1 MFDKDDDKEKFAF
14 SELFFSLFIVVGKGR
29 LMKWKKITIHTTVE
43 ATDMISYE
51 LNEMGIEGIE
61 IEDHVPLTEQERKK
75 MYVDLLPDEI
85 APNDGTAKL
94 SCYINPEEDLE
105 ELSLK
110 IKEMLTNI
118 SQFMDVG
125 AGTLSF
131 GETEDKDWI
140 NNWKQF
146 FKPFRLDENIIIKP
160 TWETLSDITDKD
172 IVVEIDPGTAFGTG
186 SHETTRLCISQIK
199 KYLKQGDKLLDL
211 GCGSGILSIIA
222 LKLGAGQVV
231 GTDIDP
237 NAIIATNE
245 NLAVNHIPQGD
256 MLAYEGNLLE
266 DEELCRTLGEGK
278 YDIVVAN
285 ILADV
290 IIPLSSVARRFMK
303 KDGYFITSGIIN
315 TKEEEVKQ
323 AMLANGF
330 EIMDVILMGEW
341 VSIIGK

>member
-1 MFDKDDDKEKFAF
+1 
-14 SELFFSLFIVVGKGR
+14 
-29 LMKWKKITIHTTVE
+29 MKWNKITIDTTVE

-61 IEDHVPLTEQERKK
+61 VEDHVPLTEEERKK

-85 APNDGTAKL
+85 APNDGTAKI
-94 SCYINPEEDLE
+94 SCYIEPDKDMEA
-105 ELSLK
+105 LSAQ
-110 IKEMLTNI
+110 IRDMLNDI
-118 SQFMDVG
+118 GNYMDIG
-125 AGTLSF
+125 AGTLTF
-131 GETEDKDWI
+131 GETADKDWI

-146 FKPFRLDENIIIKP
+146 FKPFRLDDTIIIKP
-160 TWETLSDITDKD
+160 TWETLSEQKDGD

-199 KYLKQGDKLLDL
+199 KYLKEGDALLDL

-245 NLAVNHIPQGD
+245 NLMVNHIPEGE

-266 DEELCRTLGEGK
+266 DEELCQKVGEGQ

-290 IIPLSSVARRFMK
+290 IIPLSSIARRFMK
-303 KDGYFITSGIIN
+303 KGGYFITSGIIN
-315 TKEEEVKQ
+315 TKENEVKQ
-323 AMLANGF
+323 AMLSNGF
-330 EIMDVILMGEW
+330 EIVDVVTMGEW
-341 VSIIGK
+341 VSIVAI

>member
-1 MFDKDDDKEKFAF
+1 
-14 SELFFSLFIVVGKGR
+14 
-29 LMKWKKITIHTTVE
+29 MKWNKITIDTTVE

-61 IEDHVPLTEQERKK
+61 VEDHVPLTEEERKK

-85 APNDGTAKL
+85 APNDGTAKI
-94 SCYINPEEDLE
+94 SCYIEPDKDIEA
-105 ELSLK
+105 LS
-110 IKEMLTNI
+110 IQIRDMLNDI
-118 SQFMDVG
+118 GNYMDIG
-125 AGTLSF
+125 AGTLTF
-131 GETEDKDWI
+131 GETADKDWI

-146 FKPFRLDENIIIKP
+146 FKPFRLDDTIIIKP
-160 TWETLSDITDKD
+160 TWETLSEQKDGD

-199 KYLKQGDKLLDL
+199 KYLKKGDALLDL

-222 LKLGAGQVV
+222 LKLGAGQVA

-245 NLAVNHIPQGD
+245 NLMVNHIPEGE

-266 DEELCRTLGEGK
+266 DEELCQKVGEGK

-290 IIPLSSVARRFMK
+290 IIPLSSIARRFMK
-303 KDGYFITSGIIN
+303 KGGYFITSGIIN
-315 TKEEEVKQ
+315 TKENEVKQ
-323 AMLANGF
+323 AMLSNGF
-330 EIMDVILMGEW
+330 EIVDVVTMGEW
-341 VSIIGK
+341 VSIVAI

>member
-1 MFDKDDDKEKFAF
+1 
-14 SELFFSLFIVVGKGR
+14 
-29 LMKWKKITIHTTVE
+29 
-43 ATDMISYE
+43 
-51 LNEMGIEGIE
+51 
-61 IEDHVPLTEQERKK
+61 

>member
-1 MFDKDDDKEKFAF
+1 
-14 SELFFSLFIVVGKGR
+14 
-29 LMKWKKITIHTTVE
+29 MKWNKITIDTTVE

-61 IEDHVPLTEQERKK
+61 IEDHVPLTAEERKK

-85 APNDGTAKL
+85 APNDGTAKI
-94 SCYINPEEDLE
+94 SCYIDPEEDLE
-105 ELSLK
+105 ALSIK
-110 IKEMLTNI
+110 IREMLKGI
-118 SQFMDVG
+118 SRFMDIG
-125 AGTLSF
+125 AGTLTF
-131 GETEDKDWI
+131 GETKDKDWI

-146 FKPFRLDENIIIKP
+146 FKPFRLDDTIIIKP
-160 TWETLSDITDKD
+160 TWETLPDQRDGD

-199 KYLKQGDKLLDL
+199 KYLKKGDALLDL

-245 NLAVNHIPQGD
+245 NLAVNHIPEGD

-266 DEELCRTLGEGK
+266 DEELCQRIGEGQ

-290 IIPLSSVARRFMK
+290 IIPLSAIARRFMK
-303 KDGYFITSGIIN
+303 KGGYFITSGIIN
-315 TKEEEVKQ
+315 TKENEVKQ
-323 AMLANGF
+323 AMIDNGF
-330 EIMDVILMGEW
+330 EIVDSIVMGEW
-341 VSIIGK
+341 VSIVGT

>member
-1 MFDKDDDKEKFAF
+1 
-14 SELFFSLFIVVGKGR
+14 
-29 LMKWKKITIHTTVE
+29 MKWNKITIDTTVE

-61 IEDHVPLTEQERKK
+61 IEDHVPLTEDERKK

-85 APNDGTAKL
+85 APDDGTARI
-94 SCYINPEEDLE
+94 SCYIETDEDLE
-105 ELSLK
+105 ALSMK
-110 IKEMLTNI
+110 IKAMLNDI
-118 SQFMDVG
+118 SKFMDIG
-125 AGTLSF
+125 AGTLTL
-131 GETEDKDWI
+131 GETKDEDWL
-140 NNWKQF
+140 NNWKQY
-146 FKPFRLDENIIIKP
+146 FKPFPLDDTIIIKP
-160 TWETLSDITDKD
+160 TWEAAPEHQEGD

-199 KYLKQGDKLLDL
+199 KYLKKGDALLDL

-237 NAIIATNE
+237 NAILATNE
-245 NLAVNHIPQGD
+245 NLSVNHIPEGA

-266 DEELCRTLGEGK
+266 DEELCQTIGEGL

-303 KDGYFITSGIIN
+303 KGGYFITSGIIN
-315 TKEEEVKQ
+315 TKENEVRG

-330 EIMDVILMGEW
+330 EIVDSIVMGEW
-341 VSIIGK
+341 VSIIGR